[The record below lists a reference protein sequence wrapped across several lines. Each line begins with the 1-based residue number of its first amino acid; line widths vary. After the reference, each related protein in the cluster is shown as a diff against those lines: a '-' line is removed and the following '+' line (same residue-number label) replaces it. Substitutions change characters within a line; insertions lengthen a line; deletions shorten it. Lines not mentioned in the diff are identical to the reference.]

1 MANEHALARDIR
13 LLKIY
18 ALASTV
24 VTIALAVTVL
34 RCREQQHIARL
45 AVERLD
51 IVEPDGKAGYVL
63 ANRARVP
70 NPVLDGKELERH
82 GLPFNSMIFFNDRGD
97 ENGGLY
103 FDSKT
108 EPDGKYV
115 AAAGL
120 KFDQYR
126 GDQIIGMT
134 YDEENGKLEAGFRV
148 WEHKLSGSEYHR
160 LLDAAKAMPPGP
172 ARDAKIEEV
181 RMQWGEERLFLGR
194 HADGV
199 AELVI
204 ADRDGHPRIRLAV
217 DDAGHPRIELLD
229 AQGRVLKAI
238 DGTEPS
244 GHGGTAH

>member
-1 MANEHALARDIR
+1 MMANERDLTRDIR

-18 ALASTV
+18 AIVSTV
-24 VTIALAVTVL
+24 AMIALALVVL
-34 RCREQQHIARL
+34 RSREKQHITRL
-45 AVERLD
+45 EVERLD
-51 IVEPDGKAGYVL
+51 VVEPDGKVGYVL

-70 NPVLDGKELERH
+70 NPVLDGKELVRH
-82 GLPFNSMIFFNDRGD
+82 AVPSNSMIFFNDRGD
-97 ENGGLY
+97 ENGGFY

-108 EPDGKYV
+108 EADGKYV

-120 KFDQYR
+120 LFDQHR

-134 YDEENGKLEAGFRV
+134 YDEENGKPEAGFRI

-172 ARDAKIEEV
+172 TRDAKIEEI
-181 RMQWGEERLFLGR
+181 RMQWGEERMFLGR

-204 ADRDGHPRIRLAV
+204 ADREGHARIRLAV
-217 DDAGHPRIELLD
+217 DDAGNPRFELLD
-229 AQGRVLKAI
+229 AEGHVLKAI
-238 DGTEPS
+238 HGVEP
-244 GHGGTAH
+244 